1 MVYQYILFDLDGTI
15 INSAEGIIKCV
26 KYALKSFGI
35 DETDDERIKPFI
47 GPPLVWSF
55 QEFYH
60 FSMEDA
66 KKATEKYR
74 ERYRTKG
81 IYEFELY
88 EGITEVFKTLKE
100 EGKTLALATSKPEV
114 FAKQIMDKAG
124 LSSYLDV
131 ITGSEMD
138 GKRDNKEEVLEE
150 SFRRLNMPDKKE
162 VIMIG
167 DRKFDIIGAK
177 AWNIDSIGVTY
188 GFAPEGELEEY
199 GATYIVH
206 SPMEIRKIVR

>member
-35 DETDDERIKPFI
+35 DETDDERIKAFI

-60 FSMEDA
+60 FSPEEA

-74 ERYRTKG
+74 ERYRAKG

-88 EGITEVFKTLKE
+88 EGIAEVFKTLKE
-100 EGKTLALATSKPEV
+100 DGKTLALATSKPEV
-114 FAKQIMDKAG
+114 FAKQIMEKVG

-138 GKRDNKEEVLEE
+138 GKRDNKEDVLEE
-150 SFRRLNMPDKKE
+150 SFRRLNMPDMKE

-177 AWNIDSIGVTY
+177 AWNVDSIGVTY
-188 GFAPEGELEEY
+188 GFAPEGELAEY

-206 SPMEIRKIVR
+206 SPMEILKLVR